1 MTVVL
6 GGYRRCA
13 VDGLAVLEWDWEKH
27 REKHREKPKEG
38 SIYRVYT
45 RKSVLFIRDNL

>member
-1 MTVVL
+1 MVL

-13 VDGLAVLEWDWEKH
+13 VDGLAVLEWDW
-27 REKHREKPKEG
+27 EKHREKPKEG